1 MTATISVSPSTPA
14 APAAPAPVVSV
25 SADLA
30 KAYADALA
38 EAKAEVAAVEA
49 ALKGDE
55 AKAGTWISKHEPT
68 VVGIGLAIL
77 ILVLKFLV

>member
-14 APAAPAPVVSV
+14 APAAPVVSV